1 MHPVLQRRRARH
13 RVGQTCTTAVEH
25 DNPYFTRQLLDEAS
39 PRKRGVVVAVDA
51 AEHGGDPHQG
61 GLGVAVDAVGQPHV
75 TIADVVHSAVGHLS
89 SVAFRRS
96 ANCRNYGVQPIY
108 MRTDN
113 DTWDITSSVGA
124 TALFVAA
131 SRALE
136 ANKPDPV
143 VVDPYA
149 EMFCRAVGG
158 EWADVLDGKAPENR
172 LKSEFG
178 GHFVNYQAARTKYFD
193 DYFDNAADAGVRQ
206 IVIPA
211 AGLDSRAYRLA
222 WPEGTVVFEL
232 DQPQVL
238 EFKRDVLTRSGES
251 PTAERREIAVDL
263 RDDWPA
269 ALRGSGFDPSRPS
282 AWIVEGL
289 LVYLPAAAQGRAL
302 QPASMSWRRRAA
314 CRGRRRKA
322 ADATSSIEAAGSGAE
337 GSRTGPILLA
347 HLQRADAPANRLV
360 HRPRMAGRRS
370 RLGGILRQVDRP
382 VPGPDSEA
390 GPESSRQH
398 TRLVRARRA

>member
-1 MHPVLQRRRARH
+1 
-13 RVGQTCTTAVEH
+13 
-25 DNPYFTRQLLDEAS
+25 
-39 PRKRGVVVAVDA
+39 
-51 AEHGGDPHQG
+51 
-61 GLGVAVDAVGQPHV
+61 
-75 TIADVVHSAVGHLS
+75 
-89 SVAFRRS
+89 
-96 ANCRNYGVQPIY
+96 

-136 ANKPDPV
+136 ANKPDPL

-149 EMFCRAVGG
+149 EIFCRAVGG
-158 EWADVLDGKAPENR
+158 EWADVLDGKAPENK
-172 LKSEFG
+172 LMSEFG

-193 DYFDNAADAGVRQ
+193 DFFYAAADAGARQ

-238 EFKRDVLTRSGES
+238 EFKRDVLTRSGEA
-251 PTAERREIAVDL
+251 PTAQRREIAVDL

-282 AWIVEGL
+282 AWLVEGL
-289 LVYLPAAAQGRAL
+289 LVYLPAAAQRELFTGIDDL
-302 QPASMSWRRRAA
+302 AA
-314 CRGRRRKA
+314 PGSHVAVDDGKPFSDELYEQAR
-322 ADATSSIEAAGSGAE
+322 EAEQESQDGARFFSLIYNE
-337 GSRTGPILLA
+337 Q
-347 HLQRADAPANRLV
+347 HAPAIDWFTDHGWQGAAV
-360 HRPRMAGRRS
+360 D
-370 RLGGILRQVDRP
+370 LGEYCRQVDRP

-390 GPESSRQH
+390 GPMFASIS
-398 TRLVRARRA
+398 LVSARRPK